1 MRKALSDSA
10 ARSRLSIPGCGA
22 VIAAQVIVQKMSEVL
37 MPAVDRVPEG
47 VEWNYSTGFV
57 SEDMVREHLFPYED
71 STIAVM
77 CGPPPMIKYVA
88 PSSEKQI
95 HLYAYPDQ
103 EALQRG
109 VGPDR
114 LLSLSDAEG
123 LHGKAHVPSRPRS
136 HRVLHVAET
145 LISESAAERS
155 HPG

>member
-1 MRKALSDSA
+1 M
-10 ARSRLSIPGCGA
+10 
-22 VIAAQVIVQKMSEVL
+22 IVQKMSKVL

-95 HLYAYPDQ
+95 HLCACPDQ
-103 EALQRG
+103 MALQRG
-109 VGPDR
+109 VGPDC

-123 LHGKAHVPSRPRS
+123 LHGNAHVPQRTPS
-136 HRVLHVAET
+136 HSVLHVAEIVT
-145 LISESAAERS
+145 LQSAAERT

>member
-1 MRKALSDSA
+1 M
-10 ARSRLSIPGCGA
+10 
-22 VIAAQVIVQKMSEVL
+22 IVQKMSEVL

-88 PSSEKQI
+88 PSSVKHI

-103 EALQRG
+103 EALTRG

-114 LLSLSDAEG
+114 LLSLGDAEG

-136 HRVLHVAET
+136 PRVQHVADT
-145 LISESAAERS
+145 LISQSAAERS